1 MFVKNVVKPFGGKGC
16 RLKPMPLPPPP
27 PTYRLSLR
35 GLTADAGRRSDTL
48 RPDSSP
54 DSFGLSPAR
63 AAAGSRPVA
72 RRLRRGLFSALLV
85 LPLLF
90 GFTAGAQAQTV
101 PTLPSVSPTEIYE
114 GETLEFT
121 LFVTNTFGLN
131 YNQGGGYGR
140 VSPAGEST
148 ATEGSSNDWYLADS
162 DGNRVLRLDNET
174 NPISDLISV
183 DGNAYREID
192 FSLRTSADNLTEG
205 DETIRLYG
213 YSYASPDF
221 HVTITLKDGP
231 RPVTSSDGV
240 SLSSSAITLTELGS
254 STDAEKTYTVVLDT
268 DPGANVVVTVASG
281 DTTAVVVDTD
291 SVMAGAQST
300 LTFTHGNSGNWD
312 APQTVTLRAVNDG
325 DTAAETVGIEHEA
338 AVTDTDN
345 PYHGIEIGDVTVTT
359 VDAGHGVIVS
369 EESLSVAENSEM
381 ATYTVVLKSQPGEPV
396 VITPTSSMTAKATVS
411 GALTFNNS
419 NWNVPQTVTVT
430 GAEDGTAMISH
441 MVTTGTTDYPT
452 STTIASVTA
461 TVTEVM
467 QVSWS
472 QTDDSALPAGPAII
486 EGDSYTIKVSLPSA
500 ASANVTIPLGIQNLS
515 TQAEDYTIPTSVTI
529 QSGQSSATFDVD
541 ALGDDLFEDN
551 SLVRVTLC
559 PTADCPSGYTS
570 GETPPTI
577 DVIIRDPTVVVD
589 ASSIV
594 AFPSR
599 SDIKLLEEGG
609 GGTFTVALEKDPI
622 VAATVTVKAVEGHQ
636 LLTVIISETE
646 SEYIEVDTNPSTAGF
661 QDELTFTG
669 GNSGNWAVPQT
680 VRIHALYDGDA
691 NDGRLLTD
699 HGRYSIGSLN
709 RAASG
714 PYKAQVNTS
723 GQVINLA
730 VSDAGNAVVVSPD
743 AVSVVAGSTVEY
755 DVHLASDSGG
765 TVVVTPTSGDTT
777 VASVSGALTFTSS
790 DWSTAQTVT
799 VTGAAAGSATISHA
813 VTTGTTAY
821 PTSTP
826 TVSVTA
832 TVTAAPNS
840 APTVD
845 NAIPDQAATVD
856 TAFSHTFPDNTFSDT
871 DGDSLTYTATEPDDS
886 ALPTWLTFDANTRT
900 FSGTPAAADVGT
912 LSVKVTADDGK
923 SGTVSDTFDIVVSHP
938 ARNLDIQVTD
948 AYEGENIVVTLTLSR
963 APGSVS
969 ESQRTFRVGVS
980 APSADNVTRCIADFG
995 CKAGSTAAAAADV
1008 TATITDV
1015 VFDASETVKTVSIPI
1030 AADSM
1035 SEGVEV
1041 VSISISYSG
1050 GSGDLG
1056 IFTDGSTQVTGR
1068 NGFITTPLIFPTSI
1082 VVVSYGQILGDSRP
1096 VPITITEAGGTT
1108 VSEDGSSTTD
1118 TYTVVLDSAPSA
1130 DVTVTATAGAG
1141 AQVQG
1146 PSGTASATA
1155 TLTFTTSDW
1164 NQAQTITV
1172 TGVDDAIDNAG
1183 NARTVTI
1190 AHASSSTDPSFTI
1203 ADAGSVS
1210 VTVTDDDTAGLV
1222 FSPDPVSVAEGGSG
1236 SYTVALASQPSAN
1249 VTVTISGQGSTDL
1262 MVDTDGVMAGEQ
1274 ATLTFTPGN
1283 WSVAQSVSIEAGE
1296 DGDDADDPITLS
1308 HVPSGGGY
1316 GSAQNKDLEVTITD
1330 DDFAG
1335 GVTLSQSALTLTE
1348 LGSSTDVEKTYTV
1361 VLDTDPGADVVVM
1374 AASDDTT
1381 AVAVDT
1387 DSVMAGN
1394 QSTLTFTPGNSGN
1407 WSAAQTVT
1415 LRAVNDGDTAAESVK
1430 ISHAATVADT
1440 NNPYHQIRIADVTAT
1455 TVDAGHGVVV
1465 SKANASVR
1473 ATNRTTYTIVLK
1485 SQPGGTVTVT
1495 PTSSATT
1502 TATVSG
1508 ALSFNDS
1515 NWDTAQTVTVTGAGA
1530 GSATISHAVTTGTTD
1545 YPTTTTIDPVTVT
1558 VTERYPLTPDPVVY
1572 EGEEIKFT
1580 IAGFDAGSLFPNGGG
1595 TATLGTDFCL
1605 RILSTRP
1612 CRTPT
1617 NTDGTGRSIRLFG
1630 NPKTFL
1636 VEALTDS
1643 AMEGEETVIFNLHS
1657 SNYYND
1663 GNLLHTFTIT
1673 IKEGTR
1679 PPSDGVSVS
1688 PTELSV
1694 TELHPTD
1701 AENTY
1706 TVKLNTNPDVAVT
1719 ITAMVPAD
1727 DTEHVNIKAGSGSFG
1742 GSATLTFTPDPGG
1755 NWNIPQTVT
1764 VHAVND
1770 PNIQGSSGI
1779 SITHT
1784 AVAASGHYNQ
1794 ISVAPVLVDVR
1805 EAGLGVLVSE
1815 TQLDVLEGE
1824 TATYKIAL
1832 KSQPGLNNF
1841 RGGRSSNVVVSAM
1854 SSMSSYAGVS
1864 PGTLTF
1870 NASTWNVAQ
1879 TVTVTGRQAGAS
1891 TVVHQVVNA
1900 DTADPNYHNSRV
1912 ASLSVTVAAPFGV
1925 AVTESDGATA
1935 VSEGGAT
1942 DTYTLVLNSE
1952 PTHDVTLTVEAGA
1965 GLLVDGPDAGT
1976 TAMARE
1982 TLSFTP
1988 STWNQAQT
1996 VTVSAAADS
2005 ADDPAPPRTATLS
2018 HTSSSTDPTYNGI
2031 AINDVSVAITDD
2043 DPTAVTLSTP
2053 DTTATEGDASATA
2066 EIALALGRGLVD
2078 GEALVVPLQ
2087 FSGGTPGTQFT
2098 LACPSPLPTGVSC
2111 QNLAAANPQVTFTGP
2126 SSGVGATSVTL
2137 TLTASEDDNDENETV
2152 TVTIPAASSGGAP
2165 ILTAT
2170 GLDGGATGSRT
2181 GNGEIVLTDND
2192 TAGVTVTEEG
2202 GATAVGEDSTTDTVT
2217 LVLDTEPTH
2226 DVIIT
2231 VNAGAGLQVGGAA
2244 RETLTFTPSDWRDA
2258 QTLTVSAAPDSTDDP
2273 GGSRTASLTHTAA
2286 SSDSDYDGIDI
2297 ADVSATITDD
2307 DATAVVLTTP
2317 DATAEEENAS
2327 DTAEIRLSLG
2337 RGLVSGEALV
2347 VPLQFSGGTPGT
2359 EFSLACP
2366 DPLPTGV
2373 TCQNLAAANPQVTFT
2388 GPNSG
2393 TSATSVTLTLAASG
2407 DDDDDDVTV
2416 TVSIPSSSTGAGSL
2430 TATGL
2435 PGGATG
2441 TRTGNGQIE
2450 ITDNDSPGVM
2460 LSTNAVTVGENG
2472 GTGRYTVVLNT
2483 PPAGDVEV
2491 RVTSDA
2497 PSVATVNRQGGTAG
2511 ATQTLTFTTA
2521 NWKTAQ
2527 SITVTGVD
2535 DNIVNHGGRSVT
2547 LTHAI
2552 TSGDGGDYPTT
2563 LGIADVTVT
2572 LTDDED
2578 PTPVISVL
2586 LSVSG
2591 VDPNASG
2598 QVPYAENAGPASF
2611 TVRAAPSPAAALT
2624 VCVRVSE
2631 SGAVD
2636 RVASSAEGIKTVTLA
2651 GSTSASVSASH
2662 SVAWTDTDAD
2672 DRDSVVTVQA
2682 VASSVA
2688 GCAST
2693 DTYRVHASEGS
2704 AAALVRDD
2712 EATAVSLASSDMRM
2726 TEGDATATATA
2737 TVSLGRRLYAGEV
2750 IAVPV
2755 ELASSTGARLPGAAN
2770 HDFTVS
2776 TSGREVSD
2784 SGLASATPTITFT
2797 GHNTHTVQT
2806 ATITFTP
2813 VANRDDGD
2821 SLDERITATLASDLG
2836 TGTTVGGGAQR
2847 HASNHV
2853 ARLVLEDDDKPA
2865 AALVFTPASVTVN
2878 EEGSGE
2884 YTVELAAQPTAEVTV
2899 TVSGQASSDLSVD
2912 TDSGSGGAQATLT
2925 FTPDDWDTAQTVD
2938 ISAGGDDDGDNDSVT
2953 LAHSAAGGG
2962 YGSVSGSVT
2971 VTITDND
2978 PKALVFSP
2986 SALTV
2991 AEGGTGNYTV
3001 KLSTQPSAAVT
3012 VTVSAPPG
3020 SDLVADTDAGT
3031 DGAQG
3036 TLTFTGSNWNATQPV
3051 SLMAGTDGDAAN
3063 DSDALAHSASGGGYG
3078 SVSGSVSV
3086 TVTDAGHGVLVSE
3099 TGVTVKEGDGTA
3111 TYTIRLQSQPGGTVT
3126 ITPSSGTPT
3135 RATVSGAVS
3144 FNDTDWDTAKTVT
3157 VTGKQVG
3164 SATISHA
3171 LTGATT
3177 NYPSTIAIADV
3188 SVTVAPAAGVT
3199 LTPSGAG
3206 TAVVEGGAT
3215 DSYTVVLDAE
3225 PTHAV
3230 TVTVT
3235 AGTGLLVAGSASR
3248 TLTFTTSNWSQARS
3262 VTVSAAA
3269 DSTDNPGAAR
3279 TVNITHTAASADGNY
3294 NTISID
3300 TLPVAITDDDPTRV
3314 TLSTPD
3320 TTATEGDAAA
3330 TARIA
3335 LTLGRGLVDGEA
3347 LGVPLQFAGGA
3358 PGTAFTLTCPSPL
3371 PTGVACQGLGS
3382 TPQVTFTGPS
3392 SGASARSVTLTLTAS
3407 EDDDG
3412 DNETVTVSIPSSS
3425 SGGGATLAATQLD
3438 GGASGSRTGNGQ
3450 ITLTD
3455 NDIPGVTISKST
3467 VTVGEGGGTDT
3478 YTVRL
3483 ATQPAAR
3490 VDIRVTSGAPGI
3502 ATVNRAGGTAGA
3514 TQTLTYTTST
3524 WNAVQTITVT
3534 GVDDETVNS
3543 GGQRSAPLAHAITR
3557 GDGGDYPTTRSIDAV
3572 TVTVTDD
3579 DTAALSLSP
3588 SAVSVDEGGTGRYT
3602 VALAKQPFAAVTVT
3616 VSGQAG
3622 TDLAVDTNAGSQG
3635 AQASLNF
3642 TTSNWSQAQTVE
3654 LTAARDG
3661 DAANDAIPLAH
3672 SASGGG
3678 YGSASG
3684 TVSVTITD
3692 AGHGALLSRSSLSVA
3707 QNDEQADYTI
3717 RLTSRPGG
3725 TVVITPTSG
3734 APARATVSGAV
3745 SFNDTD
3751 WSTPKTVTVTGKQ
3764 TGSVTIRHAVTTATT
3779 NYPSTVVIPSVS
3791 VTVTADTRPVVTITP
3806 DGATVAEGEDDPR
3819 TGGTQQR
3826 PVRFTIA
3833 GPSSLT
3839 SNLSVAYTVSQEGS
3853 FLTSLPG
3860 SPRVT
3865 LSAPPRHTMNTGVGI
3880 LVNDATDE
3888 PNGSLTATLS
3898 EGADYRVGTPR
3909 TATVTLVDNDP
3920 TSVTLGGG
3928 GTVAE
3933 DGSDSADVTVTLGRR
3948 LVAGESVTVPLSIS
3962 GANVTPSDY
3971 RIALKPGN
3979 TLNTGVTLDASS
3991 PHSAAAPA
3999 LRFTGHATNTVRVAT
4014 LEVTAQADLDDEGSS
4029 ETLAVGFDSVNRAVT
4044 SNLDRAS
4051 GTGTGGTTPG
4061 GTARVTITDDD
4072 APPGLVFSPP
4082 SVTIAEGASGHYTVG
4097 LSTEPSAS
4105 VAVTLSGQSG
4115 SDLSIDADIGTPG
4128 SQTIL
4133 TFAPANWR
4141 QVQTVSLST
4150 IHDDDWYDD
4159 TITLAHAASGG
4170 NYAAVTAT
4178 VTVTIDDDER
4188 PPVIPEVS
4196 FSTAESSVAET
4207 IETHLI
4213 EVTLSEAAPAPIE
4226 LSYRVGGTATPGEPE
4241 GDYHLAGTAE
4251 TLTVETGASSATF
4264 TVSVRNDERAEAD
4277 ETVILTLQSG
4287 DAYALGDRRFHTL
4300 TIRGNDHAPKA
4311 EPSEAEMSPGEAYVF
4326 QVEDFQYED
4335 EDNDR
4340 LVSVQIVTLPDPGE
4354 LTLGT
4359 VAMEAGDQAS
4369 RQEIEAGALV
4379 YTPPAS
4385 GGVRSSFRFRVN
4397 DGMLSEN
4404 AATFLLNIAGSAHQE
4419 TVRGWLARFGRT
4431 IADQVI
4437 EAVEDRLRGPP
4448 PQAGDAAQLHL
4459 AGREWRSLTSPGG
4472 SPEDP
4477 EAASLPPSSEPG
4489 EGGPARREAEPSGFS
4504 SLSGLDWVGGT
4515 SFNYSRSTGTGLTS
4529 VWGRG
4534 AVSQFDGIE
4543 AENRLDGRVES
4554 LLLGAD
4560 FVRQGQA
4567 LGLLLSHSRGK
4578 GGWQGPEG
4586 GESFEAQLTG
4596 LHQYARYEMNER
4608 WSLWSVAGYG
4618 KGHMKRIDDSKTLR
4632 GDLDSWLLAGGL
4644 RGQVRPDAG
4653 PWPALSAVADLL
4665 WLDSQADGE
4674 AGFSSVDADVSRL
4687 RVGLEGAWASLPVGD
4702 GQFSPRL
4709 RISLRHDGGDAEQG
4723 FGTELRAGADWVDAG
4738 LGLTAQVQAHAL
4750 LTHEADGAREKGI
4763 SGSVAWDPR
4772 PASLR
4777 GAEFS
4782 LSARAGVEPD
4792 SEGLLAGETFGL
4804 RPAGEAVQSWQ
4815 ATLAYGV
4822 GAFGDRFTAIP
4833 QARLAWSMDAW
4844 DAGLGWRLAAEEFDL
4859 LLEAQVHAAP
4869 DGDAGF
4875 GLDLKLQGRW

>member
-1 MFVKNVVKPFGGKGC
+1 MSVKNVAKPFGGKGC
-16 RLKPMPLPPPP
+16 RLKSMALPPPP
-27 PTYRLSLR
+27 PTYRHW
-35 GLTADAGRRSDTL
+35 GLTAGAGRRSDTYRL
-48 RPDSSP
+48 SSSS

-90 GFTAGAQAQTV
+90 GFAAGAQAQTV

-114 GETLEFT
+114 GETLDFT
-121 LFVTNTFGLN
+121 LFVTDTFGLN
-131 YNQGGGYGR
+131 YDQSRAYGR
-140 VSPAGEST
+140 VSPAGDGT
-148 ATEGSSNDWYLADS
+148 ATEGSSNDWHLVNSEGDRLMEL
-162 DGNRVLRLDNET
+162 GNST
-174 NPISDLISV
+174 APISDAIRV
-183 DGNAYREID
+183 GGDTYREID
-192 FSLRTSADNLTEG
+192 FSLRASADNLTEG

-213 YSYASPDF
+213 YSYSSPDF
-221 HVTITLKDGP
+221 YVTITLKDGS

-268 DPGANVVVTVASG
+268 DPGANVVVTVTSG

-291 SVMAGAQST
+291 GSMAGNQST
-300 LTFTHGNSGNWD
+300 LTFTPSD
-312 APQTVTLRAVNDG
+312 YSQAQTVTLRALNDG
-325 DTAAETVGIEHEA
+325 DAAPETVTISHVA
-338 AVTDTDN
+338 AVSSDSNN
-345 PYHGIEIGDVTVTT
+345 PYDQIPIDDVTVTT
-359 VDAGHGVIVS
+359 VDAGHGVVVS
-369 EESLSVAENSEM
+369 KATLSVAENSET
-381 ATYTVVLKSQPGEPV
+381 AIYTVVLKSQPGGPV
-396 VITPTSSMTAKATVS
+396 VIEPRSDATAYATVS
-411 GALTFNNS
+411 GALTFTTS
-419 NWNVPQTVTVT
+419 NWDTAQTVTVT
-430 GAEDGTAMISH
+430 GAGAGSATITHA
-441 MVTTGTTDYPT
+441 VTTAATGYPT
-452 STTIASVTA
+452 SEMIASVA
-461 TVTEVM
+461 VTVTEVV

-472 QTDDSALPAGPAII
+472 QTDDSALPVSPLIV

-500 ASANVTIPLGIQNLS
+500 ASANVTIPLGILPLLNA
-515 TQAEDYTIPTSVTI
+515 QAADYTIPTSVTI
-529 QSGQSSATFDVD
+529 QSGQSSATFDVM
-541 ALGDDLFEDN
+541 ALGDDLLEDN
-551 SLVRVTLC
+551 SLVNVTLC

-577 DVIIRDPTVVVD
+577 GVIIRDPTVVVD
-589 ASSIV
+589 ASSIA

-599 SDIKLLEEGG
+599 SDIKVLEEGDSD
-609 GGTFTVALEKDPI
+609 TFTVALEKDPM
-622 VAATVTVKAVEGHQ
+622 VDATVTVKAVEGHR

-699 HGRYSIGSLN
+699 HGRYSIGFINS
-709 RAASG
+709 AASG
-714 PYKAQVNTS
+714 PYKAQVNTDD
-723 GQVINLA
+723 GVINLA

-755 DVHLASDSGG
+755 DVHLASDPGG

-886 ALPTWLTFDANTRT
+886 ALPTWLTFNANTRT

-948 AYEGENIVVTLTLSR
+948 AYEGENIVLTLTLSR
-963 APGSVS
+963 APGNVS
-969 ESQRTFRVGVS
+969 AAQRTFSVDTQV
-980 APSADNVTRCIADFG
+980 PSGGSVTRCIAEYG
-995 CKAGSTAAAAADV
+995 CEGGSTPVAAADF
-1008 TATITDV
+1008 TATSTTV
-1015 VFDASETVKTVSIPI
+1015 VFSASETVKTVAIPT
-1030 AADSM
+1030 ATDSV

-1041 VSISISYSG
+1041 VAININYLPG
-1050 GSGDLG
+1050 TDDLG
-1056 IFTDGSTQVTGR
+1056 IFTSDSTQFTGR
-1068 NGFITTPLIFPTSI
+1068 NGFDIGPILSPGNLLVS
-1082 VVVSYGQILGDSRP
+1082 SYGHIRDGARP

-1108 VSEDGSSTTD
+1108 VSEDGSTTTD

-1146 PSGTASATA
+1146 PGGTAGATA
-1155 TLTFTTSDW
+1155 TLTFTPGGATIWST
-1164 NQAQTITV
+1164 AQTITV

-1190 AHASSSTDPSFTI
+1190 AHAASSTDATYTI
-1203 ADAGSVS
+1203 TDAGSVS

-1222 FSPDPVSVAEGGSG
+1222 FTPDPVSVAEGGSG

-1262 MVDTDGVMAGEQ
+1262 MVDTDSVMAGDQ

-1283 WSVAQSVSIEAGE
+1283 WNGAQSVSIEAGQ
-1296 DGDDADDPITLS
+1296 DGDGANDSITLA
-1308 HVPSGGGY
+1308 HAPSGGGY
-1316 GSAQNKDLEVTITD
+1316 GNAQDKNLEVTITD

-1361 VLDTDPGADVVVM
+1361 VLDTDPGADVVVTV
-1374 AASDDTT
+1374 SSGDPT

-1387 DSVMAGN
+1387 NGGMAGN

-1407 WSAAQTVT
+1407 WNTAQTVT

-1430 ISHAATVADT
+1430 ISHTATVADT
-1440 NNPYHQIRIADVTAT
+1440 TNPYHQISISDVTAT

-1572 EGEEIKFT
+1572 EGQEIQFT
-1580 IAGFDAGSLFPNGGG
+1580 IAGFDAGSLYADGEG
-1595 TATLGTDFCL
+1595 TATNWTDFCL
-1605 RILSTRP
+1605 RKLSGDP
-1612 CRTPT
+1612 CTPVG
-1617 NTDGTGRSIRLFG
+1617 NRDNGGRSIRLFG
-1630 NPKTFL
+1630 NPKTFR

-1643 AMEGEETVIFNLHS
+1643 AMEGEETVIFNLYNN
-1657 SNYYND
+1657 NYKSRR
-1663 GNLLHTFTIT
+1663 LHTFTIT
-1673 IKEGTR
+1673 IKEGTP

-1688 PTELSV
+1688 PTDLSV

-1701 AENTY
+1701 AEETY
-1706 TVKLNTNPDVAVT
+1706 TVKLNTDPRVAVT

-1770 PNIQGSSGI
+1770 PNIQGQSGI

-1784 AVAASGHYNQ
+1784 AVAASDTYNQ
-1794 ISVAPVLVDVR
+1794 IHVDPVLVDVR
-1805 EAGLGVLVSE
+1805 EAGKGVLVSE

-1832 KSQPGLNNF
+1832 KSQPGENSF
-1841 RGGRSSNVVVSAM
+1841 RSSNVVVSATP
-1854 SSMSSYAGVS
+1854 SMSSYATVS

-1879 TVTVTGRQAGAS
+1879 TVTVMGRQAGVS
-1891 TVVHQVVNA
+1891 TVSHQTVNA
-1900 DTADPNYHNSRV
+1900 DTADPNYHNTMVSIP
-1912 ASLSVTVAAPFGV
+1912 SLTVTVAAPLGV

-1935 VSEGGAT
+1935 VGEDGTA

-1976 TAMARE
+1976 TATARE

-1988 STWNQAQT
+1988 STWSQAQT

-2005 ADDPAPPRTATLS
+2005 TDDPAPPRTATLS

-2066 EIALALGRGLVD
+2066 EIRLSLGRGLVD
-2078 GEALVVPLQ
+2078 GEALVVPLR
-2087 FSGGTPGTQFT
+2087 FSGGTPGAQFT

-2152 TVTIPAASSGGAP
+2152 TVSIPAASSGGAP

-2181 GNGEIVLTDND
+2181 GNGEIVLTDD
-2192 TAGVTVTEEG
+2192 DEAGVTVTEEG
-2202 GATAVGEDSTTDTVT
+2202 GATAVGEDGTTDTVT

-2226 DVIIT
+2226 DVTVT

-2273 GGSRTASLTHTAA
+2273 GGIRTASLTHTAA
-2286 SSDSDYDGIDI
+2286 STDSDYNGIDI

-2337 RGLVSGEALV
+2337 RGLVNGEALV

-2416 TVSIPSSSTGAGSL
+2416 TVSIPSSSTGVGSL

-2491 RVTSDA
+2491 RVTSGA

-2552 TSGDGGDYPTT
+2552 TSGDGGDYPTS
-2563 LGIADVTVT
+2563 LNIDNVTVT

-2591 VDPNASG
+2591 VNPNASG

-2636 RVASSAEGIKTVTLA
+2636 RVASSAEGVKTVTLA

-2755 ELASSTGARLPGAAN
+2755 ELASGTGARLPGAAN

-2776 TSGREVSD
+2776 TSGREVSGT
-2784 SGLASATPTITFT
+2784 GLASATPTITFT

-2878 EEGSGE
+2878 EGGSGE
-2884 YTVELAAQPTAEVTV
+2884 YTVELAAQPTANVTV

-2912 TDSGSGGAQATLT
+2912 TDSDSGGAQATLT

-2938 ISAGGDDDGDNDSVT
+2938 ISASGDDDGDNDSVT

-3086 TVTDAGHGVLVSE
+3086 TVTDAGHGVLVSKSSI
-3099 TGVTVKEGDGTA
+3099 TVKEGDGTA
-3111 TYTIRLQSQPGGTVT
+3111 SYTIRLKSQPGGTVT

-3300 TLPVAITDDDPTRV
+3300 TMPVAITDDDPTRV

-3371 PTGVACQGLGS
+3371 PTGVTCQGLGS

-3455 NDIPGVTISKST
+3455 NDIPGVTISKSA

-3524 WNAVQTITVT
+3524 WNTMQTLTVT
-3534 GVDDETVNS
+3534 GVNDETVNS
-3543 GGQRSAPLAHAITR
+3543 GGQRTATLAHAITR

-3572 TVTVTDD
+3572 TATVTDD

-3622 TDLAVDTNAGSQG
+3622 TDLTVDTNAGSQG

-3692 AGHGALLSRSSLSVA
+3692 AGHGALLSRSALSVA

-3779 NYPSTVVIPSVS
+3779 NYPSSTVIPSVS

-3962 GANVTPSDY
+3962 GANVMPSDY

-3979 TLNTGVTLDASS
+3979 TLNTGVTLDTSS

-4014 LEVTAQADLDDEGSS
+4014 LEVTAQADLEDEGSS

-4082 SVTIAEGASGHYTVG
+4082 SVTIAEGDSGHYTVG

-4115 SDLSIDADIGTPG
+4115 SDLSIDADTGTPG

-4150 IHDDDWYDD
+4150 VHDDDWYDD

-4226 LSYRVGGTATPGEPE
+4226 LGYRVGGTATPGEDE
-4241 GDYHLAGTAE
+4241 DYSIGGTAE

-4264 TVSVRNDERAEAD
+4264 TVSVRNDERAEPD

-4326 QVEDFQYED
+4326 RVEDFQYED

-4340 LVSVQIVTLPDPGE
+4340 LLSVQIVTLPDPGE

-4359 VAMEAGDQAS
+4359 VAVEAGDQAS
-4369 RQEIEAGALV
+4369 REEIEAGALV

-4437 EAVEDRLRGPP
+4437 EAVEDRLRGSP

-4543 AENRLDGRVES
+4543 AENHLDGRVES

-4632 GDLDSWLLAGGL
+4632 GDLDSWLLAGGV

-4687 RVGLEGAWASLPVGD
+4687 RVGLEGVWASLPIGD

-4815 ATLAYGV
+4815 ATLGYGV

-4844 DAGLGWRLAAEEFDL
+4844 DAGLGWRLAAEEFEL